1 MVDRTQA
8 VLLGAAALNGGNGAG
23 GTGHVIRRWRGHSR
37 LARVELYTRWTLYV
51 VPWIYPVTLAPS
63 LAPTLRHGPGAL
75 VWPLLA
81 LCLAQLLL
89 TAPLLHRGIDHRLSD
104 RPVEPWLPAVAM
116 ALMTVELGLGVV
128 LDARVRELGATVPLT
143 VLCVAPFSSGYALLA
158 SLRRFA
164 GVHAGFA
171 VALAVAEAV
180 ARPGIRAPVAAA
192 LAVALMS
199 SLCLLTVRSSVWVL
213 AVMWEL
219 DASRE
224 AQARL
229 AVAEERLRFSRDLH
243 DVVGRNLALIALK
256 GELAARL
263 ARRGMPEAEAQMV
276 EVQRIA
282 RESQAEVQEVVRGY
296 READL
301 RVELA
306 GARSVLRAARVD
318 CRIEDDG
325 GAELPGTVRA
335 ALGWVVREGATNVLR
350 HADAARCT
358 VRLGVS
364 SRPGGDRTAVLLMEN
379 DGVPDAADTGA
390 DAGAGTRAGNGAGSG
405 AGNGAGNGA
414 GSGLKGLRER
424 LAPLGGT
431 LESGPGAGGVYRL
444 RAEVPLG
451 GDA

>member
-128 LDARVRELGATVPLT
+128 LDARVRELRELGAIVPLT
-143 VLCVAPFSSGYALLA
+143 VLCLAPFSSGYALLA

-390 DAGAGTRAGNGAGSG
+390 GTRAGNGAGSG
-405 AGNGAGNGA
+405 AGNGAGSGA

-431 LESGPGAGGVYRL
+431 LESGPEAGGVYRL

>member
-1 MVDRTQA
+1 M
-8 VLLGAAALNGGNGAG
+8 
-23 GTGHVIRRWRGHSR
+23 IRRWRGHSR

-128 LDARVRELGATVPLT
+128 LDARVRELGAIVPLT
-143 VLCVAPFSSGYALLA
+143 VLCLVPFSSGYALLA

-171 VALAVAEAV
+171 VALAAAEAV
-180 ARPGIRAPVAAA
+180 ARPGIRAPVTAA

-379 DGVPDAADTGA
+379 DGVPDAADAGA
-390 DAGAGTRAGNGAGSG
+390 DAGPGTRAGNGAGSG

>member
-1 MVDRTQA
+1 M
-8 VLLGAAALNGGNGAG
+8 
-23 GTGHVIRRWRGHSR
+23 IRRWRGHSR

-128 LDARVRELGATVPLT
+128 LDARVRELGAIVPLT

-171 VALAVAEAV
+171 VALAAAEAV

-192 LAVALMS
+192 SAVALMS

-263 ARRGMPEAEAQMV
+263 ARRRMPEAEAQMV

-390 DAGAGTRAGNGAGSG
+390 GTRAGNGAGSG
-405 AGNGAGNGA
+405 AGNGAGSGA

>member
-8 VLLGAAALNGGNGAG
+8 VLLGTAALNGGNGAG
-23 GTGHVIRRWRGHSR
+23 GTGYVIRRWRGHSR

-128 LDARVRELGATVPLT
+128 LDARVRELGAIVPLT
-143 VLCVAPFSSGYALLA
+143 VLCLVPFSSGYALLA

-171 VALAVAEAV
+171 VALAAAEAV
-180 ARPGIRAPVAAA
+180 ARPGIRAPVTAA

-379 DGVPDAADTGA
+379 DGVPDAADAGA
-390 DAGAGTRAGNGAGSG
+390 DAGPGTRAGNGAGSG

>member
-1 MVDRTQA
+1 M
-8 VLLGAAALNGGNGAG
+8 
-23 GTGHVIRRWRGHSR
+23 IRRWRGHSR

-128 LDARVRELGATVPLT
+128 LDARVRELGAIVPLT
-143 VLCVAPFSSGYALLA
+143 VLCLVPFSSGYALLA

-180 ARPGIRAPVAAA
+180 ARPGIRAPVTAA

-390 DAGAGTRAGNGAGSG
+390 GTRAGNGAGSG
-405 AGNGAGNGA
+405 AGNGAGSGA

-431 LESGPGAGGVYRL
+431 LESGPEAGGVYRL